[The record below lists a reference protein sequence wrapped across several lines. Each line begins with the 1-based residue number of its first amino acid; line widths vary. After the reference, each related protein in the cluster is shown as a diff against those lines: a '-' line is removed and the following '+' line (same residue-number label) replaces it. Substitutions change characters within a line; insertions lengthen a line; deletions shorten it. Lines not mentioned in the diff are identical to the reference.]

1 MLIIATILVIALLVA
16 TIIVSIPEKTDYKGV
31 LKKEDVEKNQTV
43 IYGLETENT
52 FKADVSK
59 FLENMVASFFDTM
72 NGYEDTEVP
81 IRNSYAISQPILS
94 IFSRSAVPSDKLL
107 SFGSYLR
114 NMDTDYAIESLW
126 FFFVKFEDNGD
137 GTYDARFA
145 NTSELAENLTKVDFG
160 VGINDVISS
169 TALTAE
175 EVGRLFYELI
185 YFLGDSEQQEMLSS
199 VGRSNFVN
207 LFVASTT
214 IYEAYVEFSL
224 VGGSLSDARLLGE
237 LAYEM
242 GAELDTL
249 IDEVGVS
256 TLLTALYLNA
266 DTAVDN
272 TKLKEFLVS
281 SGIDVSTMA
290 DIEEV
295 NVALR
300 AGINLAEF
308 VVYFLRT
315 ALMEVGNAPFEYLAL
330 YHAGEEN
337 AEEYL
342 YLHRITLARAIYN
355 GMDTSLNSGVIIKTE
370 DALLEAMV
378 NFKLTSEEVEEEVVD
393 REARK
398 QEIKAYLGEY
408 LNVIKSL
415 ATDFDEVDSIED
427 IRSLSASDLAKLK
440 AHSDFIMDF
449 NYNELTTGTDTLVS
463 TLFINVIFN
472 VFSDMADEAIGNQG
486 K

>member
-1 MLIIATILVIALLVA
+1 
-16 TIIVSIPEKTDYKGV
+16 
-31 LKKEDVEKNQTV
+31 
-43 IYGLETENT
+43 
-52 FKADVSK
+52 
-59 FLENMVASFFDTM
+59 
-72 NGYEDTEVP
+72 
-81 IRNSYAISQPILS
+81 
-94 IFSRSAVPSDKLL
+94 
-107 SFGSYLR
+107 
-114 NMDTDYAIESLW
+114 
-126 FFFVKFEDNGD
+126 
-137 GTYDARFA
+137 
-145 NTSELAENLTKVDFG
+145 
-160 VGINDVISS
+160 
-169 TALTAE
+169 
-175 EVGRLFYELI
+175 
-185 YFLGDSEQQEMLSS
+185 MLSS
-199 VGRSNFVN
+199 VGRSSFVN

-281 SGIDVSTMA
+281 SGIDVSNMA

-355 GMDTSLNSGVIIKTE
+355 GMDASLNSGVIIKTE

-398 QEIKAYLGEY
+398 QQIKAYLGEY

-415 ATDFDEVDSIED
+415 ATDFDEVDSVED
-427 IRSLSASDLAKLK
+427 IRSLSVSDLAELK
-440 AHSDFIMDF
+440 THSDFIMDF